1 MNVWRTD
8 GRTGWR
14 MTLWTDIHT
23 DRQMEW
29 EKVCWVE
36 EQMDG
41 RTDEIMD
48 EGKRADYVPY
58 EQNQQ
63 Q

>member
-8 GRTGWR
+8 EQTGWR
-14 MTLWTDIHT
+14 MNLWTDVHT
-23 DRQMEW
+23 DRQTEW
-29 EKVCWVE
+29 GKVCWVE

-41 RTDEIMD
+41 RTDEMID

-58 EQNQQ
+58 EENQQ

>member
-1 MNVWRTD
+1 MN
-8 GRTGWR
+8 
-14 MTLWTDIHT
+14 LWTDIHT
-23 DRQMEW
+23 DRQTEGG
-29 EKVCWVE
+29 KVCWVE

-41 RTDEIMD
+41 LTDGMMD
-48 EGKRADYVPY
+48 EGKLAEFVPY

>member
-1 MNVWRTD
+1 MNVTD
-8 GRTGWR
+8 E
-14 MTLWTDIHT
+14 WTDRLTDVHT
-23 DRQMEW
+23 DRQLECG
-29 EKVCWVE
+29 KVCWVE

-41 RTDEIMD
+41 QTDKMMD
-48 EGKRADYVPY
+48 EGKRADFVPY